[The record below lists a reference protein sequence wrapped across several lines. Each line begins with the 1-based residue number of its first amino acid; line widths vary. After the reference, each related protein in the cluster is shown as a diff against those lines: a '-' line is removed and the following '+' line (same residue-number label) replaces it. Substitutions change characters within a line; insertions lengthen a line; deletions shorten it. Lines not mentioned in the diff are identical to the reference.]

1 LTNDWWGTKETSPI
15 SASQARVS
23 GGMPWQETA
32 VTLAHL
38 KVEVALV
45 ATCVRTA

>member
-1 LTNDWWGTKETSPI
+1 
-15 SASQARVS
+15 
-23 GGMPWQETA
+23 MPWQETA